1 MLKNGVILVR
11 FDSIDTRD
19 EVLMQGLY
27 QFDKEPFIVKP
38 WHEDFQKEK
47 INQVPVWVWVQLGA
61 SALSELASL
70 LGTPIMTDK
79 STQEKS
85 EANYASVLIEVQIQE
100 KVPKFIYFENE
111 NGILIQQEI
120 VFEWEPYWVESA
132 RNMGMHQQS
141 VRKMGIAIGD
151 LNLNWPQITV

>member
-19 EVLMQGLY
+19 KVLMQGLY
-27 QFDKEPFIVKP
+27 QFDEEPFIVKP

-47 INQVPVWVWVQLGA
+47 INQVPVWVWVQLGG

-70 LGTPIMTDK
+70 LVTPIMTDK

-120 VFEWEPYWVESA
+120 VFEWEPVLGGKCKKYGHASTKCKKDGHCDW
-132 RNMGMHQQS
+132 RP
-141 VRKMGIAIGD
+141 K
-151 LNLNWPQITV
+151 PQLAPD